1 MLIGLV
7 NLQDIVLE
15 GICLDTDLVLELINL
30 LSVGL
35 GSIPTSLDSSC
46 ACSST
51 IAGFTNQRK
60 ASLDSSCACS
70 STIAGFTN
78 QRKGLTL
85 TERMLGFRKRSGRTK
100 KRGIRKKE
108 VAEQRE
114 REGIHELKAESCQSR
129 KL

>member
-35 GSIPTSLDSSC
+35 GSIPT
-46 ACSST
+46 
-51 IAGFTNQRK
+51 
-60 ASLDSSCACS
+60 SLDSSCACS